1 MAERAEAKPAQ
12 PPPEGGRERLLDAAI
27 ALISEQGYAAT
38 SVGQV
43 CARAG
48 VPTGVTDPESPV
60 ERVIH
65 APALAFPRGDAALKG
80 MGFTKLVRRDDGVY
94 ENVTAAGGEPKLVS
108 SDDPG
113 SISRL
118 VLLVTFQ

>member
-1 MAERAEAKPAQ
+1 MPRYDYHCPSNGLVVEVRH
-12 PPPEGGRERLLDAAI
+12 G
-27 ALISEQGYAAT
+27 ISEKLLTWAE
-38 SVGQV
+38 V

-48 VPTGVTDPESPV
+48 VPPGDTDPAAPV

-94 ENVTAAGGEPKLVS
+94 ENVTAAGGEPKVVS

-113 SISRL
+113 SISKL
-118 VLLVTFQ
+118 GLAKKLGD